1 MNQKKIYIVNYPIKA
16 VMTKKQ
22 FDEWVSIEVD
32 QALYRELSHLKSAN
46 RLTAILRSFTNILGL
61 HSVDFNVSATSQE
74 ELDVFSMVL
83 EMMSDKIK
91 TTNTYTTEQFKFVPT
106 YTIEAFSSGASVY
119 QKYKIEVSIGYIGNL
134 SELLSDVEQ
143 ELAAASSSD
152 VVKKQFL
159 KTAQY
164 ETRILTLDETEE

>member
-1 MNQKKIYIVNYPIKA
+1 MNQKKIYIVNCPIRA
-16 VMTKKQ
+16 VMSEKQ

-32 QALYRELSHLKSAN
+32 QAFYRELSRLKSAN

-61 HSVDFNVSATSQE
+61 HSVDFSVSTTSQE

-91 TTNTYTTEQFKFVPT
+91 TTDAYTTEQFKFVPT
-106 YTIEAFSSGASVY
+106 NTIAAFLSAASVC

-143 ELAAASSSD
+143 ELAVAFSRDA
-152 VVKKQFL
+152 VKKQFL
-159 KTAQY
+159 EIAQY
-164 ETRILTLDETEE
+164 ETRILTLDETKE

>member
-1 MNQKKIYIVNYPIKA
+1 MNQKKIYIVNYPIRA
-16 VMTKKQ
+16 VMTGKQ

-32 QALYRELSHLKSAN
+32 QAFYRELSRLKSAN
-46 RLTAILRSFTNILGL
+46 RLTAILRSFTNILRL
-61 HSVDFNVSATSQE
+61 HSVDFNVSTTSQE

-91 TTNTYTTEQFKFVPT
+91 TSDVYTIEQFKFAPT
-106 YTIEAFSSGASVY
+106 YTTGAVLSGTSVY
-119 QKYKIEVSIGYIGNL
+119 QKYKIVVSIGYIGNL

-143 ELAAASSSD
+143 ELAVASSRD
-152 VVKKQFL
+152 AVKKQFL
-159 KTAQY
+159 KTVQY